1 MLRSSARAAAAVA
14 ALLAV
19 LLGVT
24 SSAFAHEVRKVGAY
38 QLTVGWQHEPVYA
51 GIENGVQIF
60 VHDASGA
67 PIDDLGNP
75 VTLKVQVIYG
85 STTSGYLDLEPSFDA
100 DTGLGTHGEWDAAI
114 TPTQPGNYTFHLT
127 GSIRGQAIDQKFT
140 SGPETFNSVDDP
152 TSIEFPTK
160 TPSAQQQAAAITRLQ
175 STTAAA
181 ASDASSAKDSASTA
195 TTIGIVAIAIAVVLG
210 GVAIGLAV
218 SGRKGRSSA

>member
-51 GIENGVQIF
+51 GTQNGVQIF

-67 PIDDLGNP
+67 PVDDLGNP